1 MIDLEKLVSDEIAKY
16 EKLMAEMVAA
26 RYTGG
31 IISITDVVKI
41 TSDIPEEKS
50 AIVTK
55 KVRNFLNGLIN
66 AD

>member
-41 TSDIPEEKS
+41 TSDIPE
-50 AIVTK
+50 
-55 KVRNFLNGLIN
+55 
-66 AD
+66 